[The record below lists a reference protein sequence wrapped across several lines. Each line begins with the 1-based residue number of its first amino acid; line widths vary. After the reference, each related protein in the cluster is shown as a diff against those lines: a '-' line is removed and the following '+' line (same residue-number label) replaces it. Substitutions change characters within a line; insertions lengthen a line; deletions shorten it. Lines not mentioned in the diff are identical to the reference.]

1 MLFMSST
8 PARIQARR
16 TIIATT
22 YPANP
27 LHKFNRKMVS
37 ALKSGKSAYVF
48 EQAKLI
54 KEQNLKPD
62 LTTYNAVLEAHEL
75 NHDLKN
81 IMLLLDEMTA
91 AGVEPT
97 MATYNI
103 ALRAAAIHGETVMLN
118 QIKQRIQNAGLK
130 MSELS
135 YEYIIKGLCANQEL
149 EHALDLLGEMT
160 VRVNEQGQPDDN
172 GKPAIDVR
180 PTLQSFLDVITVALK
195 LHESETAYLVLKM
208 AELQAGLARI
218 PATVYMDVLAKA
230 AEDHVL
236 AGTEYCWQ
244 KAVKELKSTPD
255 EGICLLVL
263 NCAGREK
270 APRLAADVFQCMSEN
285 GMKFREYH
293 FAPLLQAF
301 ALAEKYKSAF
311 NVLNIMRS
319 SGLQPTILT
328 ASSLLKALKST
339 ESINDAVGCM
349 QEMRKEGKRVDVIG
363 FNVVIEAC
371 ARVKDL
377 TLAFQVFDKASELDV
392 VPDTDTFNALLSACI
407 SDKNVVQGKKVIAK
421 MQAAGVDPSVDTY
434 QSLIV
439 LSLTQINYED
449 AFLYLEEMKSHDVI
463 PSEAVYTHLVR
474 KLARENDPR
483 IKYAIEEMEGF
494 GYVIG
499 PNLRE
504 YIETGGLSN
513 LEESLRRKQI
523 RQRQRQRSAFHSGRH
538 S

>member
-1 MLFMSST
+1 
-8 PARIQARR
+8 
-16 TIIATT
+16 
-22 YPANP
+22 
-27 LHKFNRKMVS
+27 MVG
-37 ALKSGKSAYVF
+37 ALKSGKSAVVF
-48 EQAKLI
+48 EQARLL
-54 KEQNLKPD
+54 KEQNIKPD
-62 LTTYNAVLEAHEL
+62 INTYNAILEAHEL

-81 IMLLLDEMTA
+81 IMLLLDEMVEV
-91 AGVEPT
+91 GIEPT

-118 QIKQRIQNAGLK
+118 QIKQRIQEAGLK

-135 YEYIIKGLCANQEL
+135 YQYIIKGLCVNQEL

-160 VRVNEQGQPDDN
+160 VRVNEQGLPDEN

-180 PTLQSFLDVITVALK
+180 PTLQSFMDVIKVALT

-208 AELQAGLARI
+208 AELQAGLAQI
-218 PATVYMDVLAKA
+218 SATVYLDVLAKT
-230 AEDHVL
+230 AEDH
-236 AGTEYCWQ
+236 AIEGATYCWT
-244 KAVKELKSTPD
+244 KAVKENKSTPD
-255 EGICLLVL
+255 EGICMLVL

-270 APRLAADVFQCMSEN
+270 APRLAMDVIQYMGES
-285 GMKFREYH
+285 GMKFQEYH
-293 FAPLLQAF
+293 FAPLLQSF

-319 SGLQPTILT
+319 SGLQPTVLT
-328 ASSLLKALKST
+328 ASSILKALKTT
-339 ESINDAVGCM
+339 EDIHDAM
-349 QEMRKEGKRVDVIG
+349 SSLHEMAREGKRIDVIG
-363 FNVVIEAC
+363 FNVMIEAC
-371 ARVKDL
+371 SRVKDV
-377 TLAFQVFDKASELDV
+377 TLAMQVFSKAEELGV

-407 SDKNVVQGKKVIAK
+407 SDKNLVQGKKVIGM
-421 MQAAGVDPSVDTY
+421 MQSAGVDPSVDTY

-499 PNLRE
+499 PNLQE
-504 YIETGGLSN
+504 YIDTGGLSN
-513 LEESLRRKQI
+513 LEESVRRKQI
-523 RQRQRQRSAFHSGRH
+523 RQRQRQRAAYHSGRQT
-538 S
+538 